1 MARSFNDPGY
11 AAQWELQQGAGI
23 NATPLYGQYTGAGIR
38 IGIVD
43 VGVNYGL
50 RELSGQMDLAA
61 DYDALDGD
69 NDAGNASGD
78 QHGSTVA
85 LLIGARANNGI
96 GDVGAAFGARLV
108 AYRFDSRDTR
118 TVAQETAL
126 LALQYQVDI
135 SQNSWSRSGEYFT
148 DDFGSA
154 DYAGAAAAIL
164 RAAAE
169 GRGGLGTV
177 FVRSAGNNGATGDDV
192 NSHSYLNNRHSITVG
207 ATDSGGAVQPFSNPG
222 AAVLV
227 VAPGTATSWAAPL
240 VSATVALMLEANPG
254 LGYRDVQ
261 TILALSAR
269 VTDAAGAG
277 WLVNAGTG
285 WNGGGL
291 HVSRGAGF
299 GLVDAQAAVRLA
311 ESWQGTPATEANLRT
326 ARAASDTALT
336 LPDLGTASQ
345 SVTIGEDLLVERAEV
360 SVDLLHA
367 KPGQLRITLI
377 SPGGTESVLLDQL
390 GLGRYKEVDGRLVF
404 TFSSVQFLWEQAR
417 GEWTL
422 RVEDLA
428 AGTSGRLASW
438 SLALHGAAASDDTV
452 HVFTDEYAAQLAAN
466 PGRALLEDDAGTDT
480 LNAAAVTTAS
490 LIDLSPGGVSR
501 IAGQVLQ
508 LAPGTRIENADG
520 GDGGDTLTGNAGANR
535 LHGHRGNDTLL
546 GLAGDDTLIGGE
558 GEDRLEGGS
567 GNDLM
572 VGGAG
577 NDTYIVDSAGD
588 RIEERA
594 GEGLDTV
601 EASVSHVLA
610 AGVEWLRLTGAERL
624 NGTGN
629 AGENVLI
636 GNEADNVL
644 DGGAGDD
651 WLLGRGG
658 DDTLIGGAGNDRLD
672 GGAGRNR
679 LLGGTGDDLYLVAA
693 ANGEVVEKPGE
704 GTDTVQSWFSFVLP
718 AHVEHLQLMGSA
730 RINGT
735 GNSLANTIAGNAQN
749 NIISAGAGD
758 DTVQGLAGHDT
769 LDGGTGA
776 DRLEGGAGDDIYIVD
791 NSGDLVVERPG
802 EGFDAVR
809 SWISYILA
817 ANVEQLRLM
826 GEQPLDGAGNAAN
839 NILYGNAAGN
849 ILSGED
855 GDDILYGEGGDDTL
869 LGGAGNDQ
877 LHGGTGANQMIGGLG
892 DDLFEVAH
900 GKDFVVEQ
908 AGEGRD
914 TVQSWISYT
923 LPEAVEVL
931 VLRGSQPLRGTGN
944 ALDNLIIGNAQANRL
959 SGGGGDDTLDGAA
972 GQDILTGGSGADR
985 FILQAGQGAD
995 HITDF
1000 RAGEGDVVVLQG
1012 FGPPMADGWPA
1023 GHWLQQAGQDVLLQ
1037 SAVGTVLV
1045 LENIQ
1050 LSAVSAQDFLL
1061 G

>member
-11 AAQWELQQGAGI
+11 AAQWELQDGTGI
-23 NATPLYGQYTGAGIR
+23 NATPLYAQYTGAGIR

-43 VGVNYGL
+43 AGVNYAL
-50 RELSGQMDLAA
+50 RDLGGQMDVAA
-61 DYDALDGD
+61 DYDALEGD
-69 NDAGNASGD
+69 DDASTTSGD
-78 QHGSTVA
+78 QHGTTVA
-85 LLIGARANNGI
+85 LIIGARANNGI
-96 GDVGAAFGARLV
+96 GDIGAAFGARLV
-108 AYRFDSRDTR
+108 AYRFDTRDAR

-126 LALQYQVDI
+126 LALQHQVDI
-135 SQNSWSRSGEYFT
+135 SQNSWSRSGEYFR

-154 DYAGAAAAIL
+154 EYAGAAAAIL
-164 RAAAE
+164 HAASA

-177 FVRSAGNNGATGDDV
+177 IVRSAGNNGATGDDV
-192 NSHSYLNNRHSITVG
+192 NSHSYLNNRHSIAVG
-207 ATDSGGAVQPFSNPG
+207 ATDSTGAVQPFSNPG
-222 AAVLV
+222 AALLV
-227 VAPGTATSWAAPL
+227 VAPASATSWAAPL
-240 VSATVALMLEANPG
+240 VSATVALMLEANPA

-311 ESWQGTPATEANLRT
+311 ESWRTAPATEASLHT
-326 ARAASDTALT
+326 ASATSGGVLD

-345 SVTIGEDLLVERAEV
+345 GVTIEDDLLVERAEI

-367 KPGQLRITLI
+367 RPGQLRITLV

-390 GLGRYKEVDGRLVF
+390 GLGRYKEVDGHLVF

-428 AGTSGRLASW
+428 AGTGGRLASW
-438 SLALHGAAASDDTV
+438 SLTLYGAPASDDTV
-452 HVFTDEYAAQLAAN
+452 HVFTDEYAAQVAAD
-466 PGRALLEDDAGTDT
+466 PGRTLLQDDAGTDT

-490 LIDLSPGGVSR
+490 LIDLSPGGASR
-501 IAGQVLQ
+501 IAGQVLV

-520 GDGGDTLTGNAGANR
+520 GDGGDTLIGNAAANR
-535 LHGHRGNDTLL
+535 LDGHRGNDTLR
-546 GLAGDDTLIGGE
+546 GMAGDDTLIGGE
-558 GEDRLEGGS
+558 GEDRLDGGS

-572 VGGAG
+572 AGGAG
-577 NDTYIVDSAGD
+577 NDTYIVDSTGD
-588 RIEERA
+588 RIEERT

-601 EASVSHVLA
+601 EASVSHVLS
-610 AGVEWLRLTGAERL
+610 AGVEWLRLMGAERL

-636 GNEADNVL
+636 GNEANNVL

-679 LLGGTGDDLYLVAA
+679 LAGGPGDDLYLIAA
-693 ANGEVVEKPGE
+693 AGNEVVEKAGE
-704 GTDTVQSWFSFVLP
+704 GTDTVQSWASFVLP
-718 AHVEHLQLMGSA
+718 AHVEHLQLMGNA
-730 RINGT
+730 KIHGT

-749 NIISAGAGD
+749 NIIIAGAGD
-758 DTVQGLAGHDT
+758 DTVHGMAGHDT
-769 LDGGTGA
+769 LDGGAGA
-776 DRLEGGAGDDIYIVD
+776 DRLEGGMGDDIYIVD
-791 NSGDLVVERPG
+791 DNGDLVVERPG
-802 EGFDAVR
+802 EGLDAVR
-809 SWISYILA
+809 SWISHILA

-826 GEQPLDGAGNAAN
+826 GEQALDGAGNAGN

-855 GDDILYGEGGDDTL
+855 GDDILYGEGGNDTL
-869 LGGAGNDQ
+869 FGGAGNDQ
-877 LHGGTGANQMIGGLG
+877 FHGGAGTNQMIGGLG
-892 DDLFEVAH
+892 DDIFHVAH
-900 GKDFVVEQ
+900 SKDSVMEN
-908 AGEGRD
+908 AGEGWD
-914 TVQSWISYT
+914 TVQSWISHT
-923 LPEAVEVL
+923 LPEAVEAL

-944 ALDNLIIGNAQANRL
+944 ALDNLILGNAQANRL
-959 SGGGGDDTLDGAA
+959 SGGGGNDTLDG
-972 GQDILTGGSGADR
+972 GHGPDILTGGSGADR
-985 FILQAGQGAD
+985 FILQAGQGTD

-1000 RAGEGDVVVLQG
+1000 RPAEGDVVVLQG
-1012 FGPPMADGWPA
+1012 FPPAAADGWPA
-1023 GHWLQQAGQDVLLQ
+1023 GYWLQQAGADVLLQ
-1037 SAVGTVLV
+1037 DASGTALV
-1045 LENIQ
+1045 LDGIQ
-1050 LSAVSAQDFLL
+1050 LSALSAQDFLL